1 METQRMAMKIVLL
14 TLLSLIGIKMKK
26 NGKRFLLTIPPKY
39 DKLLLQPT
47 KEHNVDFPIPATVTQ
62 MPESNATFVKEMV
75 EAGELK
81 PLYDP
86 KATIVVRK
94 GYYYGTP
101 SDAKYD
107 LENADDISRAFWRVD
122 ALQSTNN
129 SNSKA
134 QDKLKDYLVENFDEI
149 GEEHANAIANIFGM
163 DLSKEVE
170 VEFNVTIKATVS
182 MPINEDVSDLSIYD
196 FNVTIE
202 SNESNY
208 EILDFD
214 ADIDS
219 IDERY

>member
-1 METQRMAMKIVLL
+1 
-14 TLLSLIGIKMKK
+14 
-26 NGKRFLLTIPPKY
+26 
-39 DKLLLQPT
+39 
-47 KEHNVDFPIPATVTQ
+47 

-101 SDAKYD
+101 SDSKFD
-107 LENADDISRAFWRVD
+107 LENADDISRTYWRLD
-122 ALQSTNN
+122 ALQESN
-129 SNSKA
+129 SRNSKA
-134 QDKLKDYLVENFDEI
+134 QDKLKDYLVENYDEI
-149 GEEHANAIANIFGM
+149 GEEHATEIANIFGI

-170 VEFNVTIKATVS
+170 VEFTVTIKATIS
-182 MPINEDVSDLSIYD
+182 MPVNEEVSDLSIYD
-196 FNVTIE
+196 FDITLE
-202 SNESNY
+202 SNESKY
-208 EILDFD
+208 EVQDFD

>member
-1 METQRMAMKIVLL
+1 MD
-14 TLLSLIGIKMKK
+14 
-26 NGKRFLLTIPPKY
+26 Y
-39 DKLLLQPT
+39 
-47 KEHNVDFPIPATVTQ
+47 PIPASVTQ
-62 MPESNATFVKEMV
+62 MPESNATFVKELV

-101 SDAKYD
+101 SDSKFD
-107 LENADDISRAFWRVD
+107 LENADDISRTYWRLD
-122 ALQSTNN
+122 AVQETNN
-129 SNSKA
+129 RNSKA
-134 QDKLKDYLVENFDEI
+134 QDRLKDYLVENYDEI
-149 GEEHANAIANIFGM
+149 GEEHATEIANIFSI

-182 MPINEDVSDLSIYD
+182 IPVNEDVSDLSTYD
-196 FNVTIE
+196 FDITIE
-202 SNESNY
+202 SNESKY
-208 EILDFD
+208 EIQDFD

>member
-1 METQRMAMKIVLL
+1 MEFTR
-14 TLLSLIGIKMKK
+14 SE
-26 NGKRFLLTIPPKY
+26 
-39 DKLLLQPT
+39 PT
-47 KEHNVDFPIPATVTQ
+47 FGIPATITPMTEQVAVT
-62 MPESNATFVKEMV
+62 PA
-75 EAGELK
+75 
-81 PLYDP
+81 YDP

-149 GEEHANAIANIFGM
+149 GEEHATEIANIFGI

-182 MPINEDVSDLSIYD
+182 MPVNEDVSDLSIYD
-196 FNVTIE
+196 FDITIE
-202 SNESNY
+202 SNESKY
-208 EILDFD
+208 EILESD

>member
-1 METQRMAMKIVLL
+1 
-14 TLLSLIGIKMKK
+14 MKK
-26 NGKRFLLTIPPKY
+26 NGRKLLLTLPPKY

-47 KEHNVDFPIPATVTQ
+47 KEKNVDFPIPASVTQ
-62 MPESNATFVKEMV
+62 MPESNATFVKELV

-101 SDAKYD
+101 SDSKFE

-129 SNSKA
+129 SNSRA

-182 MPINEDVSDLSIYD
+182 MPVNEDVSDLSIYD
-196 FNVTIE
+196 FDITIE
-202 SNESNY
+202 SNESKY
-208 EILDFD
+208 EILDSD

>member
-1 METQRMAMKIVLL
+1 M
-14 TLLSLIGIKMKK
+14 K
-26 NGKRFLLTIPPKY
+26 NGKRLLLTIPPKY

-47 KEHNVDFPIPATVTQ
+47 KEKNVDFPIPATVTQ

-196 FNVTIE
+196 FNITIE